1 MKHQRAWIYLLC
13 WLTMMMPSIVFSQ
26 SDSLNNKDEAD
37 DQIQQNIEFL
47 SEQMQSEDGDLSSLT
62 DVWNHFRTHPINLNK
77 TTAEELQNL
86 QLLNDIQI
94 NHLLKHIEKNGKLI
108 SIYELQSI
116 EGFDLMTIK
125 KILPFITIRDLF
137 NESHFNFNDIF
148 LHGQHQIISRFQRV
162 IEHQSGYFKPDSL
175 TATKSPNSFYLGDPN
190 RILARYRFNF
200 RQNVSLSFGADK
212 DPGEE
217 FFKGTQKQGF
227 DFYSGHIAIRNIRF
241 IKCLTIGDYQ
251 ATFGQGLVLWNGFAF
266 GKSASL
272 MSIKRFGMG
281 IKPYYS
287 FDENRF
293 FRGIAGT
300 LKFKKLEVTG
310 LVSYKKLDANATITD
325 TLNNGEIDVV
335 GVSSLETGGLHNTN
349 SLIQDKGAI
358 SQTVIGGNIAYHQ
371 RNFHIGITA
380 QHMSLSAA
388 LKSTSQLYNQYDF
401 QGQQNFNSGVDYN
414 YVFRNMNL
422 FGDASISQNG
432 GKAFVQGA
440 ILALDP
446 RLTFSGHFRY
456 FERNYQNLFGNAISE
471 NTLPQN
477 EQGLYLGMEAKLN
490 PAFTLSAFIDQYQF
504 FWLKYGVSAPS
515 KGKDIFSQ
523 LNYTPN
529 KKTDLYIRYR
539 HREKAE
545 NNSLLNPYEYI
556 TPYAQ
561 ENIRFNLSLAL
572 SNFIKLKSRI
582 EYVHVSK
589 KEDSKDNGIAL
600 FQDFILKP
608 KTWPLVFTIRYAM
621 FDTKSYDSRIYA
633 YENDV
638 LYSYSVPALYN
649 KGQRYYIMLNWE
661 INKQIEIWVR
671 FSQTAYDNIQV
682 ISAGSLTEIKGS
694 KKSEVK
700 IQLKVRL

>member
-1 MKHQRAWIYLLC
+1 MKALRFFIHFLLG
-13 WLTMMMPSIVFSQ
+13 LILSSPLSIFSQ

-37 DQIQQNIEFL
+37 EQIQQNIEFL

-62 DVWNHFRTHPINLNK
+62 DVWSYFRTHPVNLNK
-77 TTAEELQNL
+77 TTSEELQSL

-108 SIYELQSI
+108 SIYELQSV
-116 EGFDLMTIK
+116 EGFDLNTIK
-125 KILPFITIRDLF
+125 KILPFITIHDLF
-137 NESHFNFNDIF
+137 NESRFNFNDIF
-148 LHGQHQIISRFQRV
+148 LHGQHQIVSRFQRV
-162 IEHQSGYFKPDSL
+162 VEHQSGYFKPDSV
-175 TATKSPNSFYLGDPN
+175 TAVKSPNSFYLGDPN

-200 RQNVSLSFGADK
+200 RQNISLSFSADK

-227 DFYSGHIAIRNIRF
+227 DFYSGHVAIRNIRF

-266 GKSASL
+266 GKSASP
-272 MSIKRFGMG
+272 MNIKRNAIG

-293 FRGIAGT
+293 FRGVAGT
-300 LKFKKLEVTG
+300 FKFKKIEVSG
-310 LVSYKKLDANATITD
+310 LFSYKKIDANTSVTD
-325 TLNNGEIDVV
+325 TLNNGEIDVI
-335 GVSSLETGGLHNTN
+335 GVSSLEIGGFHNTN
-349 SLIQDKGAI
+349 ALIQDKGSI
-358 SQTVIGGNIAYHQ
+358 HQTVLGGNLAYHQ

-380 QHMSLSAA
+380 QQMNLSAA
-388 LKSTSQLYNQYDF
+388 LKSSPQLYNQYDF
-401 QGQQNFNSGVDYN
+401 QGRQNFNSGIDYN

-422 FGDASISQNG
+422 FGEASISENG
-432 GKAFVQGA
+432 GKAIVQG
-440 ILALDP
+440 IIMALDP

-490 PAFTLSAFIDQYQF
+490 QAFTLSAFIDQYQF

-545 NNSLLNPYEYI
+545 NNSFMNPYEYL
-556 TPYAQ
+556 TPYSQ
-561 ENIRFNLSLAL
+561 ENIRFNLSIAL
-572 SNFIKLKSRI
+572 SNAIKLKSRV

-589 KEDSKDNGIAL
+589 KEDPKDNGVAL
-600 FQDFILKP
+600 FQDFIIKP
-608 KTWPLVFTIRYAM
+608 KMWPLIFTFRYAM
-621 FDTKSYDSRIYA
+621 FDTKSYDSRVYA

-649 KGQRYYIMLNWE
+649 KGQRYYLMLNWE
-661 INKQIEIWVR
+661 INKHVEIWAR
-671 FSQTAYDNIQV
+671 LSQTIYDNIHV
-682 ISAGSLTEIKGS
+682 ISPGGLNEIQDS
-694 KKSEVK
+694 KKTEVK
-700 IQLKVRL
+700 VQLKIRL